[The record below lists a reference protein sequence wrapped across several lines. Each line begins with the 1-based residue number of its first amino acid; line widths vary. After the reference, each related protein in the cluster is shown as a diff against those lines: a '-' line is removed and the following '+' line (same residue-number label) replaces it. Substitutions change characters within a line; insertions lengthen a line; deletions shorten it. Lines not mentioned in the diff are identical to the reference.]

1 MLFRLRKQKSCKLA
15 KNMKIMQEN
24 LQNKKV
30 RKEVKKIMDEKII
43 PKLKTIVGQEL
54 KYCELC
60 EAIDISKVGTR
71 QKINQ
76 LKQLQ
81 MYCDFEILLKPT
93 RYVIKE
99 VYENEIK
106 AFSKINGNNKYQM
119 MFDAIVYQTFLEN
132 DGQPIYVST
141 LDMLQLFSE
150 VNENF
155 VYTCNFENMAKLGE
169 DFIYFTEMGQ
179 IAKKML
185 SQWTN
190 NRLKNM
196 AVRNFI
202 VKEKAYRLYTEHK
215 GQYGKFRIGHDFNV
229 GSDIGKKCM
238 AIMAQAIEEIVPNK
252 YIQKATNEK
261 EEDKMLWMPL
271 PIYNSLQIR
280 IAQLTQDEFNGEYCD
295 LKEISLL
302 RPPDGQWIYKKL
314 NETYSQLPA
323 LKEINKEACKKILTS
338 VSSSLDKFTG
348 IERKRF
354 VEVNIKSNP
363 KISLRRELE
372 IIRQGEK

>member
-1 MLFRLRKQKSCKLA
+1 MKGLAQMDKEIIHRLNA
-15 KNMKIMQEN
+15 
-24 LQNKKV
+24 
-30 RKEVKKIMDEKII
+30 
-43 PKLKTIVGQEL
+43 IVGQEL
-54 KYCELC
+54 KYHELC
-60 EAIDISKVGTR
+60 KALDIPRLGTR
-71 QKINQ
+71 QKENQ
-76 LKQLQ
+76 LKELL
-81 MYCDFEILLKPT
+81 MYCDFDVLSKPT
-93 RYVIKE
+93 RYVVKE
-99 VYENEIK
+99 VYEKEVK
-106 AFSKINGNNKYQM
+106 AFEKINGNNKYQM
-119 MFDAIVYQTFLEN
+119 MFNAVVYQAFLEN
-132 DGQPIYVST
+132 NGEPLYMSN
-141 LDMLQLFSE
+141 LDMLKLFSE

-155 VYTCNFENMAKLGE
+155 VYACSSENMEKLGE

-252 YIQKATNEK
+252 YIQKATNDK

-271 PIYNSLQIR
+271 PIYNSLQTR
-280 IAQLTQDEFNGEYCD
+280 IAQLTRDEFDGEYCD

-302 RPPDGQWIYKKL
+302 RPPDEQWIYKKL
-314 NETYSQLPA
+314 NEIYDQLPA
-323 LKEINKEACKKILTS
+323 LQEINKEACKKILTS
-338 VSSSLDKFTG
+338 ASSSLDKFTG
-348 IERKRF
+348 AERKRF
-354 VEVNIKSNP
+354 IEVNIKSNP
-363 KISLRRELE
+363 TISLKRKLE
-372 IIRQGEK
+372 IIK

>member
-1 MLFRLRKQKSCKLA
+1 
-15 KNMKIMQEN
+15 
-24 LQNKKV
+24 
-30 RKEVKKIMDEKII
+30 
-43 PKLKTIVGQEL
+43 
-54 KYCELC
+54 
-60 EAIDISKVGTR
+60 
-71 QKINQ
+71 
-76 LKQLQ
+76 
-81 MYCDFEILLKPT
+81 
-93 RYVIKE
+93 
-99 VYENEIK
+99 
-106 AFSKINGNNKYQM
+106 
-119 MFDAIVYQTFLEN
+119 MFDAVVYQAFLEN
-132 DGQPIYVST
+132 NGDPIYVST
-141 LDMLQLFSE
+141 LDMLRLFSE

-155 VYTCNFENMAKLGE
+155 VYTCSVENMAKLGE

-196 AVRNFI
+196 AIRNFI

-314 NETYSQLPA
+314 NEIYNQLPA
-323 LKEINKEACKKILTS
+323 LQEINKEACKKILTS
-338 VSSSLDKFTG
+338 ASSSLNKFTG
-348 IERKRF
+348 NERKRF
-354 VEVNIKSNP
+354 IEINIKSNP
-363 KISLRRELE
+363 KISLKRELE
-372 IIRQGEK
+372 IIKK

>member
-1 MLFRLRKQKSCKLA
+1 
-15 KNMKIMQEN
+15 
-24 LQNKKV
+24 
-30 RKEVKKIMDEKII
+30 MDEKII

-185 SQWTN
+185 GQWTN
-190 NRLKNM
+190 DRLDNM
-196 AVRNFI
+196 AVRSFI

-215 GQYGKFRIGHDFNV
+215 GQYGKFRVRHDVNID
-229 GSDIGKKCM
+229 SELGKQCM
-238 AIMAQAIEEIVPNK
+238 AIMAQAIEEVVPEK
-252 YIQKATNEK
+252 YIQKATDKNK
-261 EEDKMLWMPL
+261 DDNNKNKMLWMPL
-271 PIYNSLQIR
+271 SIYNTLHIR
-280 IAQLTQDEFNGEYCD
+280 IAQLVQERFNGAYCD
-295 LKEISLL
+295 LKEISVLK
-302 RPPDGQWIYKKL
+302 PPEGQWIYKKL
-314 NETYSQLPA
+314 TEIYKEIPA
-323 LKEINKEACKKILTS
+323 LHEINTEACRKIL
-338 VSSSLDKFTG
+338 SSSSASLDKFTG
-348 IERKRF
+348 LERKRF
-354 VEVNIKSNP
+354 IEINIKPDP
-363 KISLRRELE
+363 KISLKAELE
-372 IIRQGEK
+372 NIKKESI

>member
-1 MLFRLRKQKSCKLA
+1 
-15 KNMKIMQEN
+15 MKEDI
-24 LQNKKV
+24 V
-30 RKEVKKIMDEKII
+30 
-43 PKLKTIVGQEL
+43 PKLKAIIGQEL
-54 KYCELC
+54 KYHELC
-60 EAIDISKVGTR
+60 KELDIPQVGTR
-71 QKINQ
+71 QKEKQ
-76 LKQLQ
+76 LKELL
-81 MYCDFEILLKPT
+81 MYCDFDILSKPT
-93 RYVIKE
+93 RYVVKE
-99 VYENEIK
+99 VYEKEIK
-106 AFSKINGNNKYQM
+106 AFEKINGNNKYQM
-119 MFDAIVYQTFLEN
+119 MFDAVVYQYFIEN
-132 DGQPIYVST
+132 NGEPIYAST
-141 LDMLQLFSE
+141 LDMLKLFSE

-155 VYTCNFENMAKLGE
+155 VYTCNAENMAKLGE

-229 GSDIGKKCM
+229 SSDVGKKCM

-271 PIYNSLQIR
+271 PIYNSLQVR
-280 IAQLTQDEFNGEYCD
+280 IAQLTQDEFDGEYCD

-314 NETYSQLPA
+314 NEIYSQLPA

-348 IERKRF
+348 AERKRF
-354 VEVNIKSNP
+354 IEVNIKSNP

-372 IIRQGEK
+372 IMRQVEQK

>member
-1 MLFRLRKQKSCKLA
+1 MD
-15 KNMKIMQEN
+15 
-24 LQNKKV
+24 
-30 RKEVKKIMDEKII
+30 KEII
-43 PKLKTIVGQEL
+43 PRLNAIVGQEL
-54 KYCELC
+54 KYVDLC
-60 EAIDISKVGTR
+60 KALDIPRLGTR
-71 QKINQ
+71 QKENQ
-76 LKQLQ
+76 LKELL
-81 MYCDFEILLKPT
+81 MYCDFDVLSKPT
-93 RYVIKE
+93 RYIVKE
-99 VYENEIK
+99 VYEEEVK
-106 AFSKINGNNKYQM
+106 AFEKINGNNKYQM
-119 MFDAIVYQTFLEN
+119 MFNSVVYQAFLEN
-132 DGQPIYVST
+132 NGEPLYMSN
-141 LDMLQLFSE
+141 LDMLRLFSE

-155 VYTCNFENMAKLGE
+155 VYTCNAENMAKLGE
-169 DFIYFTEMGQ
+169 DFICFTEMGQ

-190 NRLKNM
+190 NRLNYM

-229 GSDIGKKCM
+229 GSDIGKKCI

-261 EEDKMLWMPL
+261 EGDKMLWMPL
-271 PIYNSLQIR
+271 PIYNSLQVR
-280 IAQLTQDEFNGEYCD
+280 ITQLTQEEFDGEYCD

-314 NETYSQLPA
+314 NEIYSQLPA
-323 LKEINKEACKKILTS
+323 LQEINKEACKKILTS

-348 IERKRF
+348 AERKRF
-354 VEVNIKSNP
+354 IEVNIKSNP

-372 IIRQGEK
+372 IMRQVEQK

>member
-1 MLFRLRKQKSCKLA
+1 
-15 KNMKIMQEN
+15 
-24 LQNKKV
+24 
-30 RKEVKKIMDEKII
+30 MDKDII
-43 PKLKTIVGQEL
+43 PKLKAIIGQEL
-54 KYCELC
+54 KYHQLC
-60 EAIDISKVGTR
+60 EALDIPRLGTR
-71 QKINQ
+71 QKTSQ

-81 MYCDFEILLKPT
+81 MYCEFEILSKPT
-93 RYVIKE
+93 RYVVKE
-99 VYENEIK
+99 VYEKEVK
-106 AFSKINGNNKYQM
+106 AFEKINGNNKYQM
-119 MFDAIVYQTFLEN
+119 MFDAVVYQTFLEN

-141 LDMLQLFSE
+141 LDMIKLFAE

-155 VYTCNFENMAKLGE
+155 VYTCSAENMAKLGE

-196 AVRNFI
+196 AIRNFI

-215 GQYGKFRIGHDFNV
+215 GQYGKFKIGHDFSTDSEV
-229 GSDIGKKCM
+229 GKKCM

-271 PIYNSLQIR
+271 PIYNSLQTR
-280 IAQLTQDEFNGEYCD
+280 IAQLTQDKFEGKYCD
-295 LKEISLL
+295 LKEISAL

-314 NETYSQLPA
+314 NEIYNQLPA
-323 LKEINKEACKKILTS
+323 LQEINKEACKKILTS
-338 VSSSLDKFTG
+338 ASSSLDKFTG
-348 IERKRF
+348 AERKRF
-354 VEVNIKSNP
+354 IEVNIKSNP
-363 KISLRRELE
+363 KISLKRELE
-372 IIRQGEK
+372 MIEQ